1 MNWYALYE
9 ERLYIKYINKQI
21 MRLDDEVKTL
31 EIEYQN
37 LNNEQYEL
45 NKIDILDWDD
55 EHTERYL
62 EIYNRRKEIQQ
73 DLQHIQEAKDY
84 YIFIRRTIQKRLN
97 TLSRG

>member
-9 ERLYIKYINKQI
+9 ERLYIKFVNKQI

-84 YIFIRRTIQKRLN
+84 YIFIRGSIHN
-97 TLSRG
+97 

>member
-1 MNWYALYE
+1 
-9 ERLYIKYINKQI
+9 

-45 NKIDILDWDD
+45 NKINILDWND

>member
-73 DLQHIQEAKDY
+73 DLQHI
-84 YIFIRRTIQKRLN
+84 
-97 TLSRG
+97 